1 MKENKLWKK
10 LKEYEWKKLLN
21 TKTYVIAGC
30 LALVVAAVTVSGI
43 MASNNDADTVGNES
57 NKTLG
62 NAVLAD
68 GTIADGDKENENDND
83 NAETDAKEEDNFF
96 ASAAINREQTRDE
109 SMEVLNQLANNP
121 DALPDTKEDAL
132 NAIAQ
137 LVEDMNAEANIETLI
152 KAKGFEEC
160 VAIVA
165 GESCTIVVKSGGL
178 NAAETAMILEIAC
191 EQTSAE
197 PENVKIIE
205 K

>member
-1 MKENKLWKK
+1 MKESKLWKK

-43 MASNNDADTVGNES
+43 MASNNDANTVGNES

-68 GTIADGDKENENDND
+68 GTVADGDKDEDKNET
-83 NAETDAKEEDNFF
+83 ETDAKEEDNFF
-96 ASAAINREQTRDE
+96 ASATINREQTRDE

-152 KAKGFEEC
+152 KAKGFEDC

-165 GESCTIVVKSGGL
+165 GSSCTVVVKSGGL
-178 NAAETAMILEIAC
+178 NAAETAMILEIVC
-191 EQTSAE
+191 EQTTAE

-205 K
+205 KQ

>member
-43 MASNNDADTVGNES
+43 MASLNDADTVGNES

-68 GTIADGDKENENDND
+68 GTIADGDKENEKDD
-83 NAETDAKEEDNFF
+83 AETDAKEEDNFF

-165 GESCTIVVKSGGL
+165 GKSCTVVVKSGGL
-178 NAAETAMILEIAC
+178 NAAETAMILEIVC

-205 K
+205 KQ

>member
-30 LALVVAAVTVSGI
+30 LALVIAAVTVSGV
-43 MASNNDADTVGNES
+43 MASLNDADTVGNES

-68 GTIADGDKENENDND
+68 GTIADGDKENEKDD
-83 NAETDAKEEDNFF
+83 AETDAKEEDNFF

-137 LVEDMNAEANIETLI
+137 LVEDMNAEANIETLV

-165 GESCTIVVKSGGL
+165 GESCTVVVKSGGL
-178 NAAETAMILEIAC
+178 NAAETAMILEIVC

-205 K
+205 KQ

>member
-1 MKENKLWKK
+1 MKEFTLWKK
-10 LKEYEWKKLLN
+10 IKEYEWKKLLN
-21 TKTYVIAGC
+21 TKNYIILGC
-30 LALVVAAVTVSGI
+30 LALVGVAVIISSVITAPD
-43 MASNNDADTVGNES
+43 DADTVGNES
-57 NKTLG
+57 NKVLG
-62 NAVLAD
+62 NTVLAD
-68 GTIADGDKENENDND
+68 GTIAENSKDD
-83 NAETDAKEEDNFF
+83 TETDADTKNDFF
-96 ASAAINREQTRDE
+96 ASAILNREQTRDE

-165 GESCTIVVKSGGL
+165 GKSCTVVVKSGGL
-178 NAAETAMILEIAC
+178 NAAETAMILEIVC

-205 K
+205 KQ

>member
-1 MKENKLWKK
+1 MKENNLWKK
-10 LKEYEWKKLLN
+10 IKEYEWKKLLN

-43 MASNNDADTVGNES
+43 MASQNAADTLGNES

-68 GTIADGDKENENDND
+68 GTVADGDNDKEND
-83 NAETDAKEEDNFF
+83 NAETDTKEEDNFF
-96 ASAAINREQTRDE
+96 VSATINREQTRDE

-152 KAKGFEEC
+152 KAKGFKEC
-160 VAIVA
+160 VAIVSGA
-165 GESCTIVVKSGGL
+165 NCTVVVKSGGL
-178 NAAETAMILEIAC
+178 NAAETAMILEIVC
-191 EQTSAE
+191 EQTTAK
-197 PENVKIIE
+197 PENVKIIQ
-205 K
+205 KQ

>member
-1 MKENKLWKK
+1 MKESKLWKK

-30 LALVVAAVTVSGI
+30 LVLVVAAVAVSGI
-43 MASNNDADTVGNES
+43 MASQNDADTVGNES

-68 GTIADGDKENENDND
+68 GTIADGDEQNENDD
-83 NAETDAKEEDNFF
+83 AETDAKEEDNFF
-96 ASAAINREQTRDE
+96 ASATINREQTRDE

-152 KAKGFEEC
+152 KAKGFEDC
-160 VAIVA
+160 VAIVS
-165 GESCTIVVKSGGL
+165 GSSCTVVVKSGGL
-178 NAAETAMILEIAC
+178 NAAETAMILEIVC
-191 EQTSAE
+191 EQTTAE